1 MTKLGNSLGAE
12 RDGNYVT
19 LYKNGILLKR
29 VDISK
34 AFDRRFLIVE
44 LVNDLG
50 ASPSKVADALK
61 ISRQTVNNTL
71 ETYKEYNW
79 QQSSNARTAT

>member
-29 VDISK
+29 IDISE

-44 LVNDLG
+44 LVNDFG
-50 ASPSKVADALK
+50 ACASKVAEALK
-61 ISRQTVNNTL
+61 N
-71 ETYKEYNW
+71 
-79 QQSSNARTAT
+79 QSTDCL